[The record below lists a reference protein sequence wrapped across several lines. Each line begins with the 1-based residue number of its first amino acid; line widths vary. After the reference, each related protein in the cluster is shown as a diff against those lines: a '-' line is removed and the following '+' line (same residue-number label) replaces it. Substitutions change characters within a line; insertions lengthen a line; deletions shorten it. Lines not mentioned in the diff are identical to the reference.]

1 MAGRGHL
8 DREKL
13 YELFETLDKEL
24 RHERGDRTVI
34 YVAGGARM
42 ALGLHDGR
50 TTNDIDCVIRE
61 NHGAASK
68 AVRKITERAKL
79 PNDWLNEELGQV
91 MPKSPDT
98 GEVTLFSGSKL
109 VVKGAS
115 AKRMLGMKICAHRKI
130 DIDDAKVLVKRL
142 NLKSTKEYR
151 RSQRTCTRSIDRN
164 RSRTLRRDSSLL
176 RTKCLNSRSTT
187 EENRLRP
194 HQPGSSQGVQQ
205 QARIRENKKMA
216 GYHRFHA
223 VETAVAGTLRAA
235 TLLRQPARVREE
247 RGRYELGEPARRGGG
262 RPAHRRRLAH
272 AGVKSLTM
280 AFYAGRIVREPA
292 MRNPTVVV
300 LTDRNDLDDQLFTT
314 FSRCADLLR
323 QPPSR
328 PRAGPTCG
336 RSSRWSPAAWCSR
349 SSSRRRRATA
359 APHAEA
365 LRIRDVGFDWIL
377 RGNVRVHLRRL
388 VKRILRKHGHPPD
401 KQEAAT
407 RTVLEQ
413 AEVLSAV
420 GAA

>member
-1 MAGRGHL
+1 MLFAFNVALIVSDGPDARIGTLTAGREWFK
-8 DREKL
+8 RRPT
-13 YELFETLDKEL
+13 F
-24 RHERGDRTVI
+24 R
-34 YVAGGARM
+34 ARRCPVR
-42 ALGLHDGR
+42 ACR
-50 TTNDIDCVIRE
+50 NSRCC
-61 NHGAASK
+61 SK
-68 AVRKITERAKL
+68 ASA
-79 PNDWLNEELGQV
+79 P
-91 MPKSPDT
+91 
-98 GEVTLFSGSKL
+98 
-109 VVKGAS
+109 GA
-115 AKRMLGMKICAHRKI
+115 GCARCRPP
-130 DIDDAKVLVKRL
+130 A
-142 NLKSTKEYR
+142 
-151 RSQRTCTRSIDRN
+151 
-164 RSRTLRRDSSLL
+164 LL
-176 RTKCLNSRSTT
+176 REFMVLMVL
-187 EENRLRP
+187 EDD
-194 HQPGSSQGVQQ
+194 GSG
-205 QARIRENKKMA
+205 ALAKKMA

-377 RGNVRVHLRRL
+377 RETSASTCAASSSASCGST
-388 VKRILRKHGHPPD
+388 
-401 KQEAAT
+401 AT
-407 RTVLEQ
+407 RPTSRRRPRGRCWSRRRSCPPAGRRDSEPF
-413 AEVLSAV
+413 ADERNRVLSGRVRRDQV
-420 GAA
+420 GENPPAGGWPVADLMMRGCATR